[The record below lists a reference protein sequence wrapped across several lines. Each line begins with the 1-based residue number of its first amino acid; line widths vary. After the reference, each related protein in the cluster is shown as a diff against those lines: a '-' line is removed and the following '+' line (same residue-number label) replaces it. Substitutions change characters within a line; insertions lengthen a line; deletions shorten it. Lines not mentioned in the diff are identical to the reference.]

1 MKLIIGLAC
10 VLCGGAAMLYGIGT
24 GVWPIIALYRDT
36 LADPM
41 NQAGSQSDDQTQ
53 AITANMW
60 RAVTVGFLG
69 AVPFLVGTVL
79 LKMSLFQKVRRTIRG
94 GK

>member
-41 NQAGSQSDDQTQ
+41 NQAGNQAESQ

-69 AVPFLVGTVL
+69 AIPFLIGTVL
-79 LKMSLFQKVRRTIRG
+79 LKMSLFQKVRRTMRG
-94 GK
+94 GR

>member
-41 NQAGSQSDDQTQ
+41 NQTGAQADDQTQ

-69 AVPFLVGTVL
+69 AIPFLIGTVL
-79 LKMSLFQKVRRTIRG
+79 LKMSLFQKVRRTMRG
-94 GK
+94 GR